1 MNEFQSYED
10 IKKKLENYRA
20 RHNYGYSP
28 FNNRPYDFFHVFSV
42 NYNIHN
48 IVKATEQIVDE
59 YIWKPECWDCS
70 YDQLPNSMACA
81 GTSKCMF
88 RLHWRGSS
96 KEKEKSPLIEC
107 KSTPNNP
114 LTIGL
119 SRANLSFLY
128 YYKLDFVL
136 RATRINGWIFHHST
150 GGKFDDRPGF
160 IKLVKSGWHTS
171 RHSQIDRCCE
181 RICILTSFIE
191 IATNPMEVRI
201 LETKIELEERLLMN
215 LKNID
220 NDPWIMRLV
229 WEINER
235 VKLGYL

>member
-10 IKKKLENYRA
+10 IKGKLRNYREI
-20 RHNYGYSP
+20 HSKGSLP

-42 NYNIHN
+42 DYNIHN
-48 IVKATEQIVDE
+48 IVTVTEQVVDE
-59 YIWKPECWDCS
+59 HIWKPECWSCS
-70 YDQLPNSMACA
+70 YDQPPDYMSCA

-107 KSTPNNP
+107 KSILKNP

-128 YYKLDFVL
+128 HYKLDSIL
-136 RATRINGWIFHHST
+136 RATRINGWVFHHST
-150 GGKFDDRPGF
+150 RNKFDDRPGF
-160 IKLVKSGWHTS
+160 IRLVKSGWHTS
-171 RHSQIDRCCE
+171 RHSKIDRCYG
-181 RICILTSFIE
+181 RIGVLVSSIELVTDPKEVHIL
-191 IATNPMEVRI
+191 R
-201 LETKIELEERLLMN
+201 TKIELEERLLIN
-215 LKNID
+215 LTNID

-229 WEINER
+229 GEINER